1 VEFALVFVVFFLV
14 FYGILTYSLVVAA
27 QHSVTL
33 AAQDG
38 ARKILQWQ
46 PGTASLAAR
55 AEAGRESALSQA
67 AWISAMSTGPV
78 QVAVCGSAGALTSA
92 AGGACSGLPL
102 AQDQVEVNVSYAY
115 GAHPLIPS
123 VPLLNT
129 ALMPASSVLSA
140 RATVHLGDALGGGS

>member
-1 VEFALVFVVFFLV
+1 MEFALVFVVFFLV

-38 ARKILQWQ
+38 ARKVLQWQ
-46 PGTASLAAR
+46 AGSASLTAR
-55 AEAGRESALSQA
+55 ADAGRDSALYQA
-67 AWISAMSTGPV
+67 EWISTMSAAPV
-78 QVAVCGSAGALTSA
+78 QVAVCGSAGALSSA
-92 AGGACSGLPL
+92 AGGACSGMPL
-102 AQDQVEVNVSYAY
+102 AQDQIEVTVSYAY

-123 VPLLNT
+123 VPLLQA

-140 RATVHLGDALGGGS
+140 RATVHLGNALGGGG

>member
-1 VEFALVFVVFFLV
+1 MEFALVFVVFFLV
-14 FYGILTYSLVVAA
+14 FYGILTYALVVAA

-55 AEAGRESALSQA
+55 AEAGRDSALSQA
-67 AWISAMSTGPV
+67 AWIGAMSAGPV
-78 QVAVCGSAGALTSA
+78 RVAVCGRDGALTSA
-92 AGGACSGLPL
+92 AGGACSGLAL

-115 GAHPLIPS
+115 GAHPLIPA
-123 VPLLNT
+123 VPFLNT

-140 RATVHLGDALGGGS
+140 RATVHLGDVLGAGG